1 MHEVSIVGQFE
12 FCKDFFFM
20 SAIPP
25 TSFPSQIFRFE
36 VFNCFSKPSTKLEA
50 ILSQSQDMSSESFTG
65 SLNQAEV
72 LLHVRPVNSC
82 KLAAIFS
89 SGIC

>member
-1 MHEVSIVGQFE
+1 
-12 FCKDFFFM
+12 M

-25 TSFPSQIFRFE
+25 TSFPSQIFGFE

-72 LLHVRPVNSC
+72 LLHVRSNEQLQTCSHFFIRNM
-82 KLAAIFS
+82 LILQ
-89 SGIC
+89 